1 MHRVAKQAMVR
12 AFSPPYQSIK
22 ATWLTQRCNARAP
35 ADNGGSAAAGVASL
49 ASHLLLVT
57 AASQVAANFV
67 GAVVSFFFVGANQS
81 LPRPTTIVEEDENVN
96 EVASSSSSS
105 GASSGQ
111 LPRPVSSHVRTD
123 TGDAGADADG
133 EEDSEESDAFEA
145 ASAEER
151 SQHAMRLKTHLAVVK
166 EWARKTAAAG
176 LK

>member
-1 MHRVAKQAMVR
+1 
-12 AFSPPYQSIK
+12 
-22 ATWLTQRCNARAP
+22 
-35 ADNGGSAAAGVASL
+35 
-49 ASHLLLVT
+49 VT

-67 GAVVSFFFVGANQS
+67 GAVVSVGANQS

-96 EVASSSSSS
+96 EVVSSSSSSSS

-133 EEDSEESDAFEA
+133 EEDGEESDAFEA

-151 SQHAMRLKTHLAVVK
+151 SQHAMCLKTHLAVVK

-176 LK
+176 LKVKWSR

>member
-1 MHRVAKQAMVR
+1 M
-12 AFSPPYQSIK
+12 
-22 ATWLTQRCNARAP
+22 
-35 ADNGGSAAAGVASL
+35 
-49 ASHLLLVT
+49 T

-67 GAVVSFFFVGANQS
+67 GAVVSVGANQS
-81 LPRPTTIVEEDENVN
+81 LLRPTTIVEEDENVN
-96 EVASSSSSS
+96 EVASSSSSSS

-133 EEDSEESDAFEA
+133 EEDGEESDAFEA

-176 LK
+176 LKVKWSRLNQIRKCVHV

>member
-1 MHRVAKQAMVR
+1 MIIIM
-12 AFSPPYQSIK
+12 FS
-22 ATWLTQRCNARAP
+22 WGLLFVENGLRNRRCL
-35 ADNGGSAAAGVASL
+35 GVASL

-57 AASQVAANFV
+57 AASQAAANFV
-67 GAVVSFFFVGANQS
+67 GAVVSVGANQS

-133 EEDSEESDAFEA
+133 EEDGEESDAFEA

-151 SQHAMRLKTHLAVVK
+151 SQHAMRLKTHLAIVK
-166 EWARKTAAAG
+166 EWARKAAAAG
-176 LK
+176 LKVKWSR